1 MWQLRSRTVLNFYRH
16 AHTPSVNTAALG
28 FTDSL
33 RQNAPHFY
41 QGERQMKGT
50 VHYETRDDI
59 ALLTIDNPPVNPL
72 SSGVR
77 QGLDDGINA
86 ALSDD
91 NIKAIVLTGAGRAF
105 IAGADISE
113 FGGKAEGPS
122 LHDCLNTMD
131 ASSKPIVAAINGTA
145 FGGGLEVALC
155 CHYRVIAPSAPVGLP
170 EVKLGLLPGAGGTQR
185 LPRLIGAAKA
195 LDFMISGD
203 PIPGP
208 QAKALGIV
216 DEVVEGD
223 IVDGAIAYARDLIAN
238 GSPIRRIRDEETVVA
253 ADRGNDDLFDN
264 ARKNAARKMRKRFA
278 PEMIVQCVEAAVNLG
293 DFDAG
298 IKVEQECFG
307 KCLKHPQRESLIHMF
322 FAEREVAKIPDV
334 PRDTATQEITSA
346 AVIGC
351 GTMGGGIAMCFLNV
365 GIPVTSLEMNQEA
378 LDRGIGVIKRN
389 YDIQVQRGRM
399 TAEQVD
405 QRMALLTGTTDFADL
420 GQADVIIEAIY
431 ENIDVKVETF
441 GKMDAVAKP
450 GAILASNT
458 SALDID
464 KMAEATKRP
473 DSVIGLHFFS
483 PANVMRLLEI
493 VRGAKTSNETI
504 ASSMKLGRTLNKI
517 AVLSGNAPG
526 FIGNRMLG
534 GYTRQAGEIILQGAT
549 PYQVDNALLQFGMP
563 MGPFQMNDLVGLDL
577 GWRARKLSGMKPED
591 VPITARV
598 ADKLCEMDR
607 YGQKTSRGFYIYP
620 EGSRAGQPDPEVVSI
635 VEETSAELGIARRE
649 IDDDEVLKR
658 CLYPLIN
665 EGARI
670 LEDGIAIRP
679 CDIDIVYIN
688 GYGFPEVTGGPMF
701 WADQQGLDNILADIK
716 RFGEEYGGP
725 NWEPAPLLERLVAE
739 GKTLASLQG

>member
-1 MWQLRSRTVLNFYRH
+1 
-16 AHTPSVNTAALG
+16 
-28 FTDSL
+28 
-33 RQNAPHFY
+33 
-41 QGERQMKGT
+41 MKGT
-50 VHYETRDDI
+50 VHYELRDNV

-77 QGLDDGINA
+77 QGLSDGLSKALADDQVA
-86 ALSDD
+86 
-91 NIKAIVLTGAGRAF
+91 AIVLTGAGRAF

-113 FGGKAEGPS
+113 FGGEAKGPS
-122 LHDCLNTMD
+122 LHDCLQEMD
-131 ASSKPIVAAINGTA
+131 NSSKPIVAAINGTA

-185 LPRLIGAAKA
+185 LPRLIGAEKA
-195 LDFMISGD
+195 LNFILSGD

-208 QAKALGIV
+208 VATELGIADKVADGDVV
-216 DEVVEGD
+216 D
-223 IVDGAIAYARDLIAN
+223 AALNFAQDLIAK
-238 GSPIRRIRDEETVVA
+238 GSPVRRIRDEDA
-253 ADRGNDDLFDN
+253 KLIADRDNPELFEK
-264 ARKNAARKMRKRFA
+264 ARKESARKMRKRFA
-278 PEMIVQCVEAAVNLG
+278 PEMIIQCVEAAVNLG

-298 IKVEQECFG
+298 MAVEAECFG
-307 KCLKHPQRESLIHMF
+307 KCLRHPQREALIHMF

-334 PRDTATQEITSA
+334 PKDTPTKDIQQAG
-346 AVIGC
+346 VIGC
-351 GTMGGGIAMCFLNV
+351 GTMGGGITMSFLNV
-365 GIPVTSLEMNQEA
+365 GIPVTVLELDQEA

-399 TAEQVD
+399 QAQDVD
-405 QRMALLTGTTDFADL
+405 QRMSILTGTTEYADL
-420 GQADVIIEAIY
+420 GQADVIIEAVY

-441 GKMDAVAKP
+441 KKMEAVGKP

-458 SALDID
+458 SGLDVD
-464 KMAEATKRP
+464 KMADATTRP
-473 DSVIGLHFFS
+473 ESVIGLHFFS
-483 PANVMRLLEI
+483 PANVMRLLEV
-493 VRGAKTSNETI
+493 VRGAKTSKETI
-504 ASSMKLGRTLNKI
+504 ATAMQLGKRLKKV

-577 GWRARKLSGMKPED
+577 GWRARKLAGMKPEE

-598 ADKLCEMDR
+598 ADKLCEMER
-607 YGQKTSRGFYIYP
+607 FGQKTNRGFYIYP
-620 EGSRAGQPDPEVVSI
+620 EGSRAGQADPEVVEI
-635 VEETSAELGIARRE
+635 VEQTSAELGITRRE
-649 IDDDEVLKR
+649 IEDEEVLKR

-716 RFGEEYGGP
+716 KFQAEYGGDV
-725 NWEPAPLLERLVAE
+725 WEPAPLLERLVKE
-739 GKTLASLQG
+739 GKTFASLQG

>member
-1 MWQLRSRTVLNFYRH
+1 
-16 AHTPSVNTAALG
+16 
-28 FTDSL
+28 
-33 RQNAPHFY
+33 
-41 QGERQMKGT
+41 MKGT
-50 VHYETRDDI
+50 VHYEVRGNV
-59 ALLTIDNPPVNPL
+59 ALMTIDNPPVNPL

-77 QGLDDGINA
+77 QGLHDGLTQALADDA
-86 ALSDD
+86 VA
-91 NIKAIVLTGAGRAF
+91 AIVLTGAGRAF

-113 FGGKAEGPS
+113 FGGKSEGPS
-122 LHDCLNTMD
+122 LGDCLAAMD
-131 ASSKPIVAAINGTA
+131 NSSKPIVAAINGTA

-185 LPRLIGAAKA
+185 LPRLIGAEKA
-195 LDFMISGD
+195 LSFILSGD

-208 QAKALGIV
+208 AAVQMGIADHLSEGNIVEDGLSFAADIIAK
-216 DEVVEGD
+216 
-223 IVDGAIAYARDLIAN
+223 
-238 GSPIRRIRDEETVVA
+238 GSPIRRIRDEEEIVRQARDNTEI
-253 ADRGNDDLFDN
+253 FDN

-298 IKVEQECFG
+298 IAVEQECFG
-307 KCLKHPQRESLIHMF
+307 KCLNHPQRESLIHMF

-334 PRDTATQEITSA
+334 PKDTATQDVTSA

-351 GTMGGGIAMCFLNV
+351 GTMGGGIAMSFLNV
-365 GIPVTSLEMNQEA
+365 GIPVIAVEMNQEA
-378 LDRGIGVIKRN
+378 LDRGLGVIKKN

-399 TAEQVD
+399 SAEEVD
-405 QRMALLTGTTDFADL
+405 KRMSLIRGTTDYADISDV
-420 GQADVIIEAIY
+420 DVIIEAIY

-441 GKMDAVAKP
+441 KKMDAVAKP
-450 GAILASNT
+450 GAVLASNT
-458 SALDID
+458 SGLDID
-464 KMAEATKRP
+464 KMAAATSRPEA
-473 DSVIGLHFFS
+473 VIGLHFFS
-483 PANVMRLLEI
+483 PANVMKLLEI
-493 VRGAKTSNETI
+493 VRGENTSKEVI
-504 ASSMKLGRTLNKI
+504 ATSMKLGRTLNKI

-526 FIGNRMLG
+526 FIGNRMLA

-549 PYQVDNALLQFGMP
+549 PYQVDNAILGFGMP

-577 GWRARKLSGMKPED
+577 GWRARKLAGMKPED

-598 ADKLCEMDR
+598 ADKLCELDR
-607 YGQKTSRGFYIYP
+607 YGQKTSRGYYIYP
-620 EGSRAGQPDPEVVSI
+620 EGSRAGQADPEVVKI
-635 VEETSAELGIARRE
+635 VEETSAELGIERRPIE
-649 IDDDEVLKR
+649 DEEVLKR

-701 WADQQGLDNILADIK
+701 WADQIGLDNILADIK
-716 RFGEEYGGP
+716 KFEAEYGGDI
-725 NWEPAPLLERLVAE
+725 WKPAPLLEKLVAE
-739 GKTLASLQG
+739 GKSFASLQS

>member
-1 MWQLRSRTVLNFYRH
+1 
-16 AHTPSVNTAALG
+16 
-28 FTDSL
+28 
-33 RQNAPHFY
+33 
-41 QGERQMKGT
+41 MKGT
-50 VHYETRDDI
+50 VHYEVRGNV
-59 ALLTIDNPPVNPL
+59 ALMTIDNPPVNPL

-77 QGLDDGINA
+77 QGLHDGLTQ
-86 ALSDD
+86 ALADEAVA
-91 NIKAIVLTGAGRAF
+91 AIVLTGAGRAF

-113 FGGKAEGPS
+113 FGGKSEGPS
-122 LHDCLNTMD
+122 LGDCLAAMD
-131 ASSKPIVAAINGTA
+131 NSSKPIVAAINGTA

-185 LPRLIGAAKA
+185 LPRLIGAEKA
-195 LDFMISGD
+195 LSFILSGD

-208 QAKALGIV
+208 AAVQMGIA
-216 DEVVEGD
+216 DHLSEGD
-223 IVDGAIAYARDLIAN
+223 IVEDGLSFASDIIAK
-238 GSPIRRIRDEETVVA
+238 GSPIRRIRDEEEIVRQA
-253 ADRGNDDLFDN
+253 RDNAEIFDN

-298 IKVEQECFG
+298 IAVEQECFG
-307 KCLKHPQRESLIHMF
+307 KCLNHPQRESLIHMF

-334 PRDTATQEITSA
+334 PKDTATQDITSA

-351 GTMGGGIAMCFLNV
+351 GTMGGGIAMSFLNV
-365 GIPVTSLEMNQEA
+365 GIPVIAVEMNQEA
-378 LDRGIGVIKRN
+378 LDRGLGVIKKN

-399 TAEQVD
+399 SAEEVD
-405 QRMALLTGTTDFADL
+405 KRMSLIRGTTDYADISDV
-420 GQADVIIEAIY
+420 DVIIEAIY

-441 GKMDAVAKP
+441 KKMDAVAKP
-450 GAILASNT
+450 GAVLASNT
-458 SALDID
+458 SGLDID
-464 KMAEATKRP
+464 KMAAATSRPEA
-473 DSVIGLHFFS
+473 VIGLHFFS
-483 PANVMRLLEI
+483 PANVMKLLEI
-493 VRGAKTSNETI
+493 VRGENTSKEVI
-504 ASSMKLGRTLNKI
+504 ATSMKLGRTLNKI

-526 FIGNRMLG
+526 FIGNRMLA

-549 PYQVDNALLQFGMP
+549 PYQVDNAILGFGMP

-577 GWRARKLSGMKPED
+577 GWRARKLGGMKPED

-598 ADKLCEMDR
+598 ADKLCELDR
-607 YGQKTSRGFYIYP
+607 YGQKTSRGYYIYP
-620 EGSRAGQPDPEVVSI
+620 EGSRAGQADPEVVKI
-635 VEETSAELGIARRE
+635 VEETSAELGIERRPIE
-649 IDDDEVLKR
+649 DEEVLKR

-701 WADQQGLDNILADIK
+701 WADQIGLDNILADIK
-716 RFGEEYGGP
+716 KFEAEYGGDI
-725 NWEPAPLLERLVAE
+725 WKPAPLLEKLVAE
-739 GKTLASLQG
+739 GKSFASLQS

>member
-1 MWQLRSRTVLNFYRH
+1 
-16 AHTPSVNTAALG
+16 
-28 FTDSL
+28 
-33 RQNAPHFY
+33 
-41 QGERQMKGT
+41 MKGT
-50 VHYETRDDI
+50 VHYELRGDI
-59 ALLTIDNPPVNPL
+59 ALMTIDNPPVNPL

-77 QGLDDGINA
+77 QGLSDGVNA
-86 ALSDD
+86 ALADD
-91 NIKAIVLTGAGRAF
+91 NVKAIILTGAGRAF

-122 LHDCLNTMD
+122 LHDCLTTMENS
-131 ASSKPIVAAINGTA
+131 AKPIIAAINGTA

-155 CHYRVIAPSAPVGLP
+155 CHYRVIAASAPVGLP

-185 LPRLIGAAKA
+185 LPRLIGAQKA
-195 LDFMISGD
+195 LDFILSGD

-208 QAKALGIV
+208 VATQMGIADALADGDVIESAMAFAADIIAK
-216 DEVVEGD
+216 
-223 IVDGAIAYARDLIAN
+223 
-238 GSPIRRIRDEETVVA
+238 GSPVRRIRDEEDIVA
-253 ADRGNDDLFDN
+253 KDRGNAEMFDA

-278 PEMIVQCVEAAVNLG
+278 PEMIVQCIEAAVNLG

-298 IKVEQECFG
+298 LAVEQECFA

-322 FAEREVAKIPDV
+322 FSEREVSKIPDV
-334 PRDTATQEITSA
+334 PKDTATQKIDTA

-351 GTMGGGIAMCFLNV
+351 GTMGGGITMSFLNV
-365 GIPVTSLEMNQEA
+365 GIPVTTLEMNQEA

-399 TAEQVD
+399 TAEEVD
-405 QRMALLTGTTDFADL
+405 KRMSLLTGTTNFADL
-420 GQADVIIEAIY
+420 GSADLILEAIY
-431 ENIDVKVETF
+431 ENIDVKVDTF
-441 GKMDAVAKP
+441 KKMDAVAKP

-464 KMAEATKRP
+464 KMAEATSRP
-473 DSVIGLHFFS
+473 ESVIGLHFFS
-483 PANVMRLLEI
+483 PANIMKLLEI
-493 VRGAKTSNETI
+493 VRGGKTSKEVI
-504 ASSMKLGRTLNKI
+504 ASSMKLGRQLNKI

-526 FIGNRMLG
+526 FIGNRMLA

-607 YGQKTSRGFYIYP
+607 YGQKNNRGYYIYP
-620 EGSRAGQPDPEVVSI
+620 EGSRAGQADPEVVAL
-635 VEETSAELGIARRE
+635 VEETSAELGIERRSIE
-649 IDDDEVLKR
+649 DEEVLKR

-701 WADQQGLDNILADIK
+701 WADQIGLENILADIK
-716 RFGEEYGGP
+716 GFQKEYGGTI
-725 NWEPAPLLERLVAE
+725 WEPAPLLERLVAE
-739 GKTLASLQG
+739 GKTFASLQG

>member
-1 MWQLRSRTVLNFYRH
+1 
-16 AHTPSVNTAALG
+16 
-28 FTDSL
+28 
-33 RQNAPHFY
+33 
-41 QGERQMKGT
+41 MKGT
-50 VHYETRDDI
+50 VHYELRGDI
-59 ALLTIDNPPVNPL
+59 ALMTIDNPPVNPL

-77 QGLDDGINA
+77 QGLADGVNA
-86 ALSDD
+86 ALADD
-91 NIKAIVLTGAGRAF
+91 NVKAIILTGAGRAF

-122 LHDCLNTMD
+122 LHDCLTTMENS
-131 ASSKPIVAAINGTA
+131 AKPIIAAINGTA

-185 LPRLIGAAKA
+185 LPRLIGAEKA
-195 LDFMISGD
+195 LDFILSGD

-208 QAKALGIV
+208 VATQMGIADALADGDVIESAMAFAADIIAK
-216 DEVVEGD
+216 
-223 IVDGAIAYARDLIAN
+223 
-238 GSPIRRIRDEETVVA
+238 GSPVRRIRDEEDIVA
-253 ADRGNDDLFDN
+253 KDRGNAEMFDA

-278 PEMIVQCVEAAVNLG
+278 PEMIVQCIEAAVNLG

-298 IKVEQECFG
+298 MAVEQECFA

-322 FAEREVAKIPDV
+322 FSEREVSKIPDV
-334 PRDTATQEITSA
+334 PKDTATQKIDSA

-351 GTMGGGIAMCFLNV
+351 GTMGGGITMSFLNV
-365 GIPVTSLEMNQEA
+365 GIPVTTLEMNQEA

-399 TAEQVD
+399 TAEDVD
-405 QRMALLTGTTDFADL
+405 KRMGLLTGTTDFNDLGSADL
-420 GQADVIIEAIY
+420 ILEAIY

-441 GKMDAVAKP
+441 KKMDAVAKP

-464 KMAEATKRP
+464 KMAEATARP
-473 DSVIGLHFFS
+473 ESVIGLHFFS
-483 PANVMRLLEI
+483 PANIMKLLEI
-493 VRGAKTSNETI
+493 VRGGKTSNEVI
-504 ASSMKLGRTLNKI
+504 ASSMKLGRALNKI

-526 FIGNRMLG
+526 FIGNRMLA

-607 YGQKTSRGFYIYP
+607 YGQKNNRGYYIYP
-620 EGSRAGQPDPEVVSI
+620 EGSRAGQADPEVVAL
-635 VEETSAELGIARRE
+635 VEETSAELGIERRSIE
-649 IDDDEVLKR
+649 DEEVLKR

-701 WADQQGLDNILADIK
+701 WADQIGLENILADIK
-716 RFGEEYGGP
+716 GFQQEYGGTI
-725 NWEPAPLLERLVAE
+725 WEPAPLLERLVAE
-739 GKTLASLQG
+739 GKTFASLQG

>member
-1 MWQLRSRTVLNFYRH
+1 
-16 AHTPSVNTAALG
+16 
-28 FTDSL
+28 
-33 RQNAPHFY
+33 
-41 QGERQMKGT
+41 MKGT
-50 VHYETRDDI
+50 VHYELRGDI
-59 ALLTIDNPPVNPL
+59 ALMTIDNPPVNPL

-77 QGLDDGINA
+77 QGLSDGVNA
-86 ALSDD
+86 ALADD
-91 NIKAIVLTGAGRAF
+91 NVKAIILTGAGRAF

-122 LHDCLNTMD
+122 LHDCLTTMENS
-131 ASSKPIVAAINGTA
+131 AKPIIAAINGTA

-155 CHYRVIAPSAPVGLP
+155 CHYRVIAASAPVGLP

-185 LPRLIGAAKA
+185 LPRLIGAQKA
-195 LDFMISGD
+195 LDFILSGD

-208 QAKALGIV
+208 VATQMGIADALADGDVIESAMAFAADIIAK
-216 DEVVEGD
+216 
-223 IVDGAIAYARDLIAN
+223 
-238 GSPIRRIRDEETVVA
+238 GSPVRRIRDEEDIVA
-253 ADRGNDDLFDN
+253 KDRGNAEMFDA

-278 PEMIVQCVEAAVNLG
+278 PEMIVQCIEAAVNLG

-298 IKVEQECFG
+298 LAVEQECFA

-322 FAEREVAKIPDV
+322 FSEREVSKIPDV
-334 PRDTATQEITSA
+334 PKDTATQKIDTA

-351 GTMGGGIAMCFLNV
+351 GTMGGGITMSFLNV
-365 GIPVTSLEMNQEA
+365 GIPVTTLEMNQEA

-399 TAEQVD
+399 TAEEVD
-405 QRMALLTGTTDFADL
+405 KRMSLLTGTTNFADL
-420 GQADVIIEAIY
+420 GSADLILEAIY
-431 ENIDVKVETF
+431 ENIDVKVDTF
-441 GKMDAVAKP
+441 KKMDAVAKP

-464 KMAEATKRP
+464 KMAEATSRP
-473 DSVIGLHFFS
+473 ESVIGLHFFS
-483 PANVMRLLEI
+483 PANIMKLLEI
-493 VRGAKTSNETI
+493 VRGGKTSKEVI
-504 ASSMKLGRTLNKI
+504 ASSMKLGRQLNKI

-526 FIGNRMLG
+526 FIGNRMLA

-607 YGQKTSRGFYIYP
+607 YGQKNNRGYYIYP
-620 EGSRAGQPDPEVVSI
+620 EGSRAGQADPEVVAL
-635 VEETSAELGIARRE
+635 VEETSAELGIERRSIE
-649 IDDDEVLKR
+649 DEEVLKR

-701 WADQQGLDNILADIK
+701 WADQIGLENILADIK
-716 RFGEEYGGP
+716 GFQQEYGGAI
-725 NWEPAPLLERLVAE
+725 WEPAPLLERLVAE
-739 GKTLASLQG
+739 GKTFASLQG

>member
-1 MWQLRSRTVLNFYRH
+1 
-16 AHTPSVNTAALG
+16 
-28 FTDSL
+28 
-33 RQNAPHFY
+33 
-41 QGERQMKGT
+41 MKGT
-50 VHYETRDDI
+50 VHYEVRGNI
-59 ALLTIDNPPVNPL
+59 ALMTIDNPPVNPL

-77 QGLDDGINA
+77 QGLHDGLTQALADDA
-86 ALSDD
+86 VA
-91 NIKAIVLTGAGRAF
+91 AIVLTGAGRAF

-113 FGGKAEGPS
+113 FGGKSEGPS
-122 LHDCLNTMD
+122 LGDCLAAMD
-131 ASSKPIVAAINGTA
+131 NSSKPIVAAINGTA

-185 LPRLIGAAKA
+185 LPRLIGAEKA
-195 LDFMISGD
+195 LSFILSGD

-208 QAKALGIV
+208 AAVQMGIADHLSEGNIVEDGLSFAADIIAK
-216 DEVVEGD
+216 
-223 IVDGAIAYARDLIAN
+223 
-238 GSPIRRIRDEETVVA
+238 GSPIRRIRDEEEIVRQARDNTEI
-253 ADRGNDDLFDN
+253 FDN

-298 IKVEQECFG
+298 IAVEQECFG
-307 KCLKHPQRESLIHMF
+307 KCLNHPQRESLIHMF

-334 PRDTATQEITSA
+334 PKDTATQDITSA

-351 GTMGGGIAMCFLNV
+351 GTMGGGIAMSFLNV
-365 GIPVTSLEMNQEA
+365 GIPVIAVEMNQEA
-378 LDRGIGVIKRN
+378 LDRGLGVIKKN

-399 TAEQVD
+399 SAEEVD
-405 QRMALLTGTTDFADL
+405 KRMSLIRGTTDYADISDV
-420 GQADVIIEAIY
+420 DVIIEAIY

-441 GKMDAVAKP
+441 KKMDAVAKP
-450 GAILASNT
+450 GAVLASNT
-458 SALDID
+458 SGLDID
-464 KMAEATKRP
+464 KMAAATSRPEA
-473 DSVIGLHFFS
+473 VIGLHFFS
-483 PANVMRLLEI
+483 PANVMKLLEI
-493 VRGAKTSNETI
+493 VRGENTSKEVI
-504 ASSMKLGRTLNKI
+504 ATSMKLGRTLNKI

-526 FIGNRMLG
+526 FIGNRMLA

-549 PYQVDNALLQFGMP
+549 PYQVDNAILGFGMP

-577 GWRARKLSGMKPED
+577 GWRARKLGGMKPED

-598 ADKLCEMDR
+598 ADKLCELDR
-607 YGQKTSRGFYIYP
+607 YGQKTSRGYYIYP
-620 EGSRAGQPDPEVVSI
+620 EGSRAGQADPEVVKI
-635 VEETSAELGIARRE
+635 VEETSAELGIERRPIE
-649 IDDDEVLKR
+649 DEEVLKR

-701 WADQQGLDNILADIK
+701 WADQIGLDNILADIK
-716 RFGEEYGGP
+716 KFEAEYGGDI
-725 NWEPAPLLERLVAE
+725 WKPAPLLEKLVAE
-739 GKTLASLQG
+739 GKSFASLQS

>member
-1 MWQLRSRTVLNFYRH
+1 
-16 AHTPSVNTAALG
+16 
-28 FTDSL
+28 
-33 RQNAPHFY
+33 
-41 QGERQMKGT
+41 MKGT
-50 VHYETRDDI
+50 VHYEVRDDV
-59 ALLTIDNPPVNPL
+59 ALMTIDNPPVNPL

-77 QGLDDGINA
+77 QGLNDGIA
-86 ALSDD
+86 QALADD
-91 NIKAIVLTGAGRAF
+91 SVKAIVLTGAGRAF

-113 FGGKAEGPS
+113 FGGESKGPG
-122 LHDCLNTMD
+122 LGDCLNAMD
-131 ASSKPIVAAINGTA
+131 DSTKPIVAAINGTA

-185 LPRLIGAAKA
+185 LPRLIGAEKA
-195 LDFMISGD
+195 LNFILSGD

-208 QAKALGIV
+208 IAKELGIV
-216 DEVVEGD
+216 DEVAEGD
-223 IVDGAIAYARDLIAN
+223 IVDAGIAFAKDLISK
-238 GSPIRRIRDEETVVA
+238 GSPTRRIRDENGKLE
-253 ADRGNDDLFDN
+253 ADQGNSELFDK
-264 ARKNAARKMRKRFA
+264 ARKDSARKMRKRFA
-278 PEMIVQCVEAAVNLG
+278 PEMIIQCVEAAVDLL

-298 IKVEQECFG
+298 MKVEAECFA
-307 KCLKHPQRESLIHMF
+307 KCLKHPQREALIHMF
-322 FAEREVAKIPDV
+322 FAEREVGKIPDV
-334 PRDTATQEITSA
+334 PKDTETKDIKQT

-351 GTMGGGIAMCFLNV
+351 GTMGGGISMSFLNV
-365 GIPVTSLEMNQEA
+365 GIPVTVLELDQEA

-399 TAEQVD
+399 SEAEVD
-405 QRMALLTGTTDFADL
+405 QRMSLLTGTTNYADL
-420 GQADVIIEAIY
+420 GTADVIIEAVY

-441 GKMDAVAKP
+441 KKIEEVAKP

-458 SALDID
+458 SGLDVD
-464 KMAEATKRP
+464 KMADATSRP
-473 DSVIGLHFFS
+473 EDVIGLHFFS
-483 PANVMRLLEI
+483 PANVMRLLEV
-493 VRGAKTSNETI
+493 VRGAKTSKETI
-504 ASSMKLGRTLNKI
+504 ATSMKLGKTLNKI

-526 FIGNRMLG
+526 FIGNRMLA

-549 PYQVDNALLQFGMP
+549 PYQVDNVLLQFGMP

-598 ADKLCEMDR
+598 ADKLCEMER
-607 YGQKTSRGFYIYP
+607 FGQKTNRGFYIYP
-620 EGSRAGQPDPEVVSI
+620 EGSRAGQADPEVVEL
-635 VEETSAELGIARRE
+635 VEQTSAELGITRQE

-658 CLYPLIN
+658 CVYALIN

-716 RFGEEYGGP
+716 RYHEQYGGDV
-725 NWEPAPLLERLVAE
+725 WEPAPLLERLVAE
-739 GKTLASLQG
+739 GKNFASLQS

>member
-1 MWQLRSRTVLNFYRH
+1 
-16 AHTPSVNTAALG
+16 
-28 FTDSL
+28 
-33 RQNAPHFY
+33 
-41 QGERQMKGT
+41 MKGT
-50 VHYETRDDI
+50 VHYELRGDI
-59 ALLTIDNPPVNPL
+59 ALMTIDNPPVNPL

-77 QGLDDGINA
+77 QGLSDGVNA
-86 ALSDD
+86 ALADD
-91 NIKAIVLTGAGRAF
+91 NVKAIILTGAGRAF

-122 LHDCLNTMD
+122 LHDCLTTMENS
-131 ASSKPIVAAINGTA
+131 AKPIIAAINGTA

-155 CHYRVIAPSAPVGLP
+155 CHYRVIAASAPVGLP

-185 LPRLIGAAKA
+185 LPRLIGAQKA
-195 LDFMISGD
+195 LDFILSGD

-208 QAKALGIV
+208 MATQMGIADALADGDVIESAMAFAADIIAK
-216 DEVVEGD
+216 
-223 IVDGAIAYARDLIAN
+223 
-238 GSPIRRIRDEETVVA
+238 GSSVRRIRDEEEIVA
-253 ADRGNDDLFDN
+253 KDRGNAEMFDA

-278 PEMIVQCVEAAVNLG
+278 PEMIVQCIEAAVNLG

-298 IKVEQECFG
+298 LAVEQECFA

-322 FAEREVAKIPDV
+322 FSEREVSKIPDV
-334 PRDTATQEITSA
+334 PKDTATQKIDTA

-351 GTMGGGIAMCFLNV
+351 GTMGGGITMSFLNV
-365 GIPVTSLEMNQEA
+365 GIPVTTLEMNQEA

-399 TAEQVD
+399 TAEEVD
-405 QRMALLTGTTDFADL
+405 KRMSLLTGTTNFEDLGSADL
-420 GQADVIIEAIY
+420 ILEAIY
-431 ENIDVKVETF
+431 ENIDVKVDTF
-441 GKMDAVAKP
+441 KKMDAIAKP

-464 KMAEATKRP
+464 KMAEATSRP
-473 DSVIGLHFFS
+473 ESVIGLHFFS
-483 PANVMRLLEI
+483 PANIMKLLEI
-493 VRGAKTSNETI
+493 VRGGKTSKEVI
-504 ASSMKLGRTLNKI
+504 ASSMKLGRQLNKI

-526 FIGNRMLG
+526 FIGNRMLA

-607 YGQKTSRGFYIYP
+607 YGQKNNRGYYIYP
-620 EGSRAGQPDPEVVSI
+620 EGSRAGQADPEVVAL
-635 VEETSAELGIARRE
+635 VEETSAELGIERRSIE
-649 IDDDEVLKR
+649 DEEVLKR

-701 WADQQGLDNILADIK
+701 WADQIGLENILADIK
-716 RFGEEYGGP
+716 GFQKEYGGTI
-725 NWEPAPLLERLVAE
+725 WEPAPLLERLVAE
-739 GKTLASLQG
+739 GKTFASLQG

>member
-1 MWQLRSRTVLNFYRH
+1 
-16 AHTPSVNTAALG
+16 
-28 FTDSL
+28 
-33 RQNAPHFY
+33 
-41 QGERQMKGT
+41 MKGT
-50 VHYETRDDI
+50 VHYEVRGNV
-59 ALLTIDNPPVNPL
+59 ALMTIDNPPVNPL

-77 QGLDDGINA
+77 QGLQDGLTRALADDA
-86 ALSDD
+86 VA
-91 NIKAIVLTGAGRAF
+91 AIVLTGAGRAF

-113 FGGKAEGPS
+113 FGGKSEGPS
-122 LHDCLNTMD
+122 LGDCLAAMD
-131 ASSKPIVAAINGTA
+131 NSSKPIVAAINGTA

-185 LPRLIGAAKA
+185 LPRLIGAEKA
-195 LDFMISGD
+195 LSFILSGD

-208 QAKALGIV
+208 AAVQMGIADHLSEGNIVEDGLSFAADIIAK
-216 DEVVEGD
+216 
-223 IVDGAIAYARDLIAN
+223 
-238 GSPIRRIRDEETVVA
+238 GSPIRRIRDEEEIVRQARDNTEI
-253 ADRGNDDLFDN
+253 FDN

-298 IKVEQECFG
+298 IAVEQECFG
-307 KCLKHPQRESLIHMF
+307 KCLNHPQRESLIHMF

-334 PRDTATQEITSA
+334 PKDTATQDITSA

-351 GTMGGGIAMCFLNV
+351 GTMGGGIAMSFLNV
-365 GIPVTSLEMNQEA
+365 GIPVIAVEMNQEA
-378 LDRGIGVIKRN
+378 LDRGLGVIKKN

-399 TAEQVD
+399 SAEEVD
-405 QRMALLTGTTDFADL
+405 KRMSLIRGTTDYADISDV
-420 GQADVIIEAIY
+420 DVIIEAIY

-441 GKMDAVAKP
+441 KKMDAVAKP
-450 GAILASNT
+450 GAVLASNT
-458 SALDID
+458 SGLDID
-464 KMAEATKRP
+464 KMAAATSRPEA
-473 DSVIGLHFFS
+473 VIGLHFFS
-483 PANVMRLLEI
+483 PANVMKLLEI
-493 VRGAKTSNETI
+493 VRGENTSKEVI
-504 ASSMKLGRTLNKI
+504 ATSMKLGRTLNKI

-526 FIGNRMLG
+526 FIGNRMLA

-549 PYQVDNALLQFGMP
+549 PYQVDNAILGFGMP

-577 GWRARKLSGMKPED
+577 GWRARKLGGMKPED

-598 ADKLCEMDR
+598 ADKLCELDR
-607 YGQKTSRGFYIYP
+607 YGQKTSRGYYIYP
-620 EGSRAGQPDPEVVSI
+620 EGSRAGQADPEVVKI
-635 VEETSAELGIARRE
+635 VEETSAELGIERRPIE
-649 IDDDEVLKR
+649 DEEVLKR

-701 WADQQGLDNILADIK
+701 WADQIGLDNILADIK
-716 RFGEEYGGP
+716 KFEAEYGGDI
-725 NWEPAPLLERLVAE
+725 WKPAPLLEKLVAE
-739 GKTLASLQG
+739 GKSFASLQS